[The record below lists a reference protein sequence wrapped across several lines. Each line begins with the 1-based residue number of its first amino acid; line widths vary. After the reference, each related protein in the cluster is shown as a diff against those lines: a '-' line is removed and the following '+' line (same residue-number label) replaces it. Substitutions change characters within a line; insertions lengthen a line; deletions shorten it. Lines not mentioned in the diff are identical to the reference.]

1 MKTTQLRVKLRGDE
15 PGQELMEE
23 PSFNGGNHNGDGK
36 TDAVDPRMGVLE
48 ALLAEA
54 ENNKYIVVRLGEN
67 QAIME
72 EVAEG
77 VREAL
82 RSERLRSS
90 MPPGYA
96 QNVNVLVAADTVH
109 AIQYLQEKGYHG
121 VAGIIMHPAEV
132 PEGDHLLRVLNGV
145 DTHRVIDLSQKPSI
159 FAGGGINK
167 EALLEEVIA
176 ILRHNYNVL
185 QEVISNYLPK
195 GEVLSSGLL
204 PPARIVQ
211 NDITLEGIIETREG
225 LKDAWAARRMAES
238 ISTKRTI
245 EARRPRQQATQV
257 VPEDIQKAVQVLT
270 STEYPTLKGQDYA
283 APILTDPKDPAFL
296 NDPRRLSKELG
307 ELVESISSSVGAG
320 RTPGITHFYR
330 YATKGIIGLF
340 GENVQATPEQKFIWV
355 KPYDTA
361 AEVQALFH
369 QFLFN
374 QFDLQRDRGINVLHE
389 PLAYYYSERL
399 GQYFVISH
407 APQLAITAEVAH
419 QVKKLGQDFFD
430 VYLDALM
437 ELGLEQLAKYKGTAQ
452 TGFDAKQ
459 RTLILHGYKAKAIT
473 GKDDLER
480 ATGEKLSEAELRLF
494 LDSLGTI
501 FDDVS
506 LWDPRLFG
514 PIMDYKPHNNGH
526 RLGVIKPSSEL
537 VRAVLFGGRTA
548 QPERELVTRNMR
560 ETYGILEHEGRPGI
574 TLEDSSHM
582 IDSPELLIE
591 PAKRPHFFVSYIT
604 AVMPNATDREL
615 SGVWPAYFGME
626 EGKTIRKIQ
635 RTVHYMI
642 TNFRNAPREE
652 VGQNFESYLEGYRTY
667 AGWLAQTAFAATILT
682 SQYSGDKFDQQ
693 VKVVSQLY
701 SEREPRLPSNPGAL
715 AALPRAFYG
724 TFVALQRLLEL
735 EPKAGLLR
743 RLDVLR

>member
-1 MKTTQLRVKLRGDE
+1 MKTEPLNVSLGEDE
-15 PGQELMEE
+15 LGQERR
-23 PSFNGGNHNGDGK
+23 FNGDGHNGNGK
-36 TDAVDPRMGVLE
+36 TDTIDPRTMVLE
-48 ALLAEA
+48 ALLAQA
-54 ENNKYIVVRLGEN
+54 ENNRYIVVRLGEN
-67 QAIME
+67 QAIMG

-82 RSERLRSS
+82 HSERLKSS

-96 QNVNVLVAADTVH
+96 QNVDVLVAADTVH
-109 AIQYLQEKGYHG
+109 AIQYLQEKEYHR
-121 VAGIIMHPAEV
+121 VSGIIMHPEEV

-159 FAGGGINK
+159 FAGGVVNK

-204 PPARIVQ
+204 PPARIGQ

-225 LKDAWAARRMAES
+225 LKDAWAARKNAES
-238 ISTKRTI
+238 INTKRAI
-245 EARRPRQQATQV
+245 EAKRPRQQVTQV
-257 VPEDIQKAVQVLT
+257 VPEDIQKAIQALAAT
-270 STEYPTLKGQDYA
+270 DYPALKGQEYA
-283 APILTDPKDPAFL
+283 APVPTDPKDPDFL
-296 NDPRRLSKELG
+296 NDTRRLSKELG
-307 ELVESISSSVGAG
+307 ELVEIISSSVGAG
-320 RTPGITHFYR
+320 GTPGLTHFYR

-340 GENVQATPEQKFIWV
+340 DENVQATPEQKFIWV
-355 KPYDTA
+355 KPYNTA

-389 PLAYYYSERL
+389 PLAYHYSERL
-399 GQYFVISH
+399 DQYFVISR
-407 APQLAITAEVAH
+407 APLLAITAEVAN
-419 QVKKLGQDFFD
+419 QVKKLGPDFFD
-430 VYLDALM
+430 GYLGALM
-437 ELGLEQLAKYKGTAQ
+437 EIGFEQLVKYKGTAQ

-473 GKDDLER
+473 AKDDLER

-494 LDSLGTI
+494 LESLGTI

-506 LWDPRLFG
+506 LWDPQLFG
-514 PIMDYKPHNNGH
+514 PIMDYKPYNNGN
-526 RLGVIKPSSEL
+526 RLGVIRPSPEL
-537 VRAVLFGGRTA
+537 VRAVLFGGRTT
-548 QPERELVTRNMR
+548 QPERESVTRSMR

-626 EGKTIRKIQ
+626 EGKTIRKMQ

-652 VGQNFESYLEGYRTY
+652 VGKNFESYLEGYRTY
-667 AGWLAQTAFAATILT
+667 AGWLAQTAYAAVILT
-682 SQYSGDKFDQQ
+682 SQHLGDKFDQQ

-701 SEREPRLPSNPGAL
+701 SEREPKLPSSPGAL